1 MSALPIDPVLA
12 WSSMPALMRGLM
24 VTALLTAIVL
34 VLGLALAIPLTL
46 ARMSRHR
53 LIAWPT
59 AMFVIFFRGA
69 PLLILLYLVYYGFG
83 QISALRD
90 GPLWII
96 FGSAFACAV
105 IGLTLNHAAYMVEIL
120 RGSLLAVP
128 AGLVEASAAL
138 GLTPRETFIWIRFPL
153 AMRYG
158 LKAYQN
164 EVVMFTKGT
173 AVVSVITVIDLTAA
187 ANEVFEVTYD
197 PFTPILTAAALYWAF
212 VNLIRIGFRIL
223 ERYLNRHHIAYE
235 QRGDPA
241 SAQARETVARRA
253 DRPFS
258 VSAKVRAA

>member
-1 MSALPIDPVLA
+1 MSALPIDPALA
-12 WSSMPALMRGLM
+12 WSSLPALMRGLM
-24 VTALLTAIVL
+24 VTALLTGIVL
-34 VLGLALAIPLTL
+34 VLGLALAVPLTL

-59 AMFVIFFRGA
+59 AVFVIFFRGA
-69 PLLILLYLVYYGFG
+69 PLLILLYVVYHGFG

-120 RGSLLAVP
+120 RGSLMAVP

-138 GLTPRETFIWIRFPL
+138 GLTPRDAFIWIRFPL

-197 PFTPILTAAALYWAF
+197 PFTPILTAAALYWAL
-212 VNLIRIGFRIL
+212 VNLIRVGFRAL
-223 ERYLNRHHIAYE
+223 ERYLNRHHIADE
-235 QRGDPA
+235 KVREVAAA
-241 SAQARETVARRA
+241 SAGEATARRA
-253 DRPFS
+253 GRGLP

>member
-1 MSALPIDPVLA
+1 MSALPFDPVLA

-24 VTALLTAIVL
+24 TTALLTTIVL
-34 VLGLALAIPLTL
+34 VLGLVLAIPLTL
-46 ARMSRHR
+46 ARMSRRR
-53 LIAWPT
+53 LLSVPA
-59 AMFVIFFRGA
+59 AAFVIFFRGA

-90 GPLWII
+90 GPLWIV

-105 IGLTLNHAAYMVEIL
+105 IGLTLNHAAYIVEIV

-138 GLTPRETFIWIRFPL
+138 GLTPRETFTWIRFPL

-197 PFTPILTAAALYWAF
+197 PFTPMLTAAALYWAMI
-212 VNLIRIGFRIL
+212 NLMRVGFRSL
-223 ERYLNRHHIAYE
+223 ERYLNRHHIADE
-235 QRGDPA
+235 KMRERAPATAGVA
-241 SAQARETVARRA
+241 SAAGGL
-253 DRPFS
+253 S
-258 VSAKVRAA
+258 VSAKARAA